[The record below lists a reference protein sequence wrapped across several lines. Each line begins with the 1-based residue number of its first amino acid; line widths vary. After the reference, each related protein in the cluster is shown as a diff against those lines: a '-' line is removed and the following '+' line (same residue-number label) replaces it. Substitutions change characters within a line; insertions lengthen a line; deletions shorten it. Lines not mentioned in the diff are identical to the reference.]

1 MITSR
6 NDYNHDD
13 YNTHMYEKKQIVYNI
28 YFQAGGCVK

>member
-6 NDYNHDD
+6 NDYNNND

-28 YFQAGGCVK
+28 YF